1 MNKQQWYRWHSY
13 AGFPLAVLL
22 SFIMFTGTLAVLSHE
37 LDWLTN
43 PAIRSTATDKPLDW
57 SAYYRAVL
65 AQAEGD
71 KVYQLSAPLHPD
83 FAAQAILLD
92 ESGQRYRLFFNP
104 ETLEYQGSGVWLNW
118 QTVLRRLHRH
128 LMLPLNIG
136 LTIVSATG
144 FLLCISLITGLA
156 LHKHWWRG
164 LWRLPRNNN
173 ARVFWGDM
181 HRFTGL
187 WSSWLLLIIA
197 LTSVWYFVEK
207 HGLAADYPAN
217 GTVSSLPVQQHT
229 SRVEPD
235 IFAQVIR
242 QSSSLRPGL
251 RISSIFLPV
260 KSGQPVRVDGQSDT
274 VLVRDRA
281 NNLIFDPITG
291 ECLSQRFGSEL
302 SVHARISEAADPL
315 HFGSWG
321 AYWSKTVYFVF
332 GFILTSLCT
341 TGTIVYAHRICKWR
355 RNAVPPFSNVVMA
368 GIKQM
373 KVGAIVSIMLILT
386 ALVMTGYVLIMG

>member
-71 KVYQLSAPLHPD
+71 KVYQLSAPLHPG

-104 ETLEYQGSGVWLNW
+104 ETLEYQGSGVSLNW

>member
-1 MNKQQWYRWHSY
+1 MNKQQWYKWHSY
-13 AGFPLAVLL
+13 AGLPLAVFLC
-22 SFIMFTGTLAVLSHE
+22 FIMFTGTLAVLSHE

-65 AQAEGD
+65 AQAEGN
-71 KVYQLSAPLHPD
+71 KVYQLSAPLHSG

-92 ESGQRYRLFFNP
+92 DGGQRYRLFFNP
-104 ETLEYQGSGVWLNW
+104 ETLAYQGSGVWLNW

-144 FLLCISLITGLA
+144 FLLCISLLSGLA
-156 LHKHWWRG
+156 LHTHWWRG
-164 LWRLPRNNN
+164 LWRLPRRHN

-181 HRFTGL
+181 HRLAGL
-187 WSSWLLLIIA
+187 WSSWLLLVIA

-207 HGLAADYPAN
+207 YGLAAEYPAN
-217 GTVSSLPVQQHT
+217 GTVTSLPAKQRAA
-229 SRVEPD
+229 RVEPD

-242 QSSSLRPGL
+242 QSSSFRPDMQ
-251 RISSIFLPV
+251 ISSIFLPV
-260 KSGQPVRVDGQSDT
+260 KPGQPLRIDGQNDT
-274 VLVRDRA
+274 FLVRDRA

-302 SVHARISEAADPL
+302 SGHARISEAADPL
-315 HFGSWG
+315 HFGTWG

-332 GFILTSLCT
+332 GFVLTSLCV
-341 TGTIVYAHRICKWR
+341 TGTVIYAHRVFKWR
-355 RNAVPPFSNVVMA
+355 RNTISPLSGVVTA
-368 GIKQM
+368 GIKRM
-373 KVGAIVSIMLILT
+373 KIGSTVSILLIT
-386 ALVMTGYVLIMG
+386 TGLVMTCSVLIMV

>member
-1 MNKQQWYRWHSY
+1 MNKQQWYKWHSY

-22 SFIMFTGTLAVLSHE
+22 CFIMFTGTLAVLSHE

-71 KVYQLSAPLHPD
+71 KIYQLSAPLHPG
-83 FAAQAILLD
+83 FAAQAILRD
-92 ESGQRYRLFFNP
+92 DAGRRYRLFFNP
-104 ETLEYQGSGVWLNW
+104 ATLEYQGSGVWLNW

-144 FLLCISLITGLA
+144 FLLCISLISGLA

-164 LWRLPRNNN
+164 LWRLPRHHNP
-173 ARVFWGDM
+173 RVFWGDM

-217 GTVSSLPVQQHT
+217 GTVGSLPVQQHT

-251 RISSIFLPV
+251 RISSIFLPIE
-260 KSGQPVRVDGQSDT
+260 SGQPVRVDGQSDT

-315 HFGSWG
+315 HFGTWG

-332 GFILTSLCT
+332 GFILTSLCI

-355 RNAVPPFSNVVMA
+355 RDAVPPFSSVVMA

-373 KVGAIVSIMLILT
+373 KMGAIVSIMLILT
-386 ALVMTGYVLIMG
+386 ALVMTGYGLILG